1 MSEVYRALDTVLGRT
16 VAVKLLTTQAAQ
28 NEETR
33 ARFLLEAKVSS
44 SVVHE
49 NIITTYD
56 YGEEDGIPFLVLEYL
71 TGQNLKEALAAEP
84 EMKLKKRVSN
94 ALQIAKAL

>member
-1 MSEVYRALDTVLGRT
+1 MKLPARISKYELEHYLGGGMSEVYRARDTVLGRT
-16 VAVKLLTTQAAQ
+16 VAVKLLTAHAAQ

-33 ARFLLEAKVSS
+33 SRFLLEAKVSS

-71 TGQNLKEALAAEP
+71 TGLNL
-84 EMKLKKRVSN
+84 
-94 ALQIAKAL
+94 